1 MVDPACGSY
10 SKEYSWV
17 ANSDV
22 VTFWT
27 WRLATTSRL
36 WRSWQNEHLW
46 KFSRYV
52 ETNRKK
58 HQFTSV
64 IFDDFPALLRF
75 FIYWLCL
82 IRSQEINT
90 PQPNWNLFIK
100 VTVVACEG
108 PSMVIRSSTVAIWGA
123 LMAKRVFAPIWSKSF
138 HRSFCPANTC
148 PQTVRRSQLSARN
161 VRFSWARRALL
172 KKRVAVSEPAVLAH
186 KFSIPINL
194 Y

>member
-36 WRSWQNEHLW
+36 SRSWQNEHLW

-52 ETNRKK
+52 EKNRKNTSLHPWFSLIFPLFSNFSFTGSVWSGHK
-58 HQFTSV
+58 HKHASTK
-64 IFDDFPALLRF
+64 
-75 FIYWLCL
+75 
-82 IRSQEINT
+82 
-90 PQPNWNLFIK
+90 WNLFRK

-108 PSMVIRSSTVAIWGA
+108 PSIVIRSSTVAIWGA

-148 PQTVRRSQLSARN
+148 PQTVKRSQLSARN
-161 VRFSWARRALL
+161 VRFSL
-172 KKRVAVSEPAVLAH
+172 
-186 KFSIPINL
+186 
-194 Y
+194 